1 MQKTFLILFTS
12 LFLFS
17 CEKSAEKNYK
27 TLPVETFLSGG
38 LEREYTLYIPPS
50 ASKNSPLVFM
60 LHGLGSTN
68 TIIMNYSQMNQVADK
83 YGFAVCYPQGI
94 KSSKASIY
102 TKKGSTFWNVGYDTH
117 KDETVNDIEFI
128 TSLAQYLQNE
138 HNFNPEKTFCAGMS
152 NGGDMSYLL
161 GCQAPDVFKAIAP
174 ITGCMMGWSYDS
186 CNQNDPL
193 PVFQVHGTADNTT
206 Y

>member
-1 MQKTFLILFTS
+1 MHKTILILFTS

-27 TLPVETFLSGG
+27 ALPIETFLSGG
-38 LEREYTLYIPPS
+38 LERGYTLYIPPS
-50 ASKNSPLVFM
+50 ASKNSPLV
-60 LHGLGSTN
+60 GSTN

-161 GCQAPDVFKAIAP
+161 GCQAADVFKAIAP
-174 ITGCMMGWSYDS
+174 ITGCMMGWIYDS

-206 Y
+206 